1 MRDKAYYQGLLLNMV
16 EPLKPHYSEDCA
28 HLELGAAAAGYGSQI
43 AGMEGF
49 SRVLWGLVSYWAG
62 GGTDESLLP
71 VYRKGLSAG
80 TDPES
85 EAYWGDLHD
94 KDQRM
99 VEMAAIS
106 YGILMVPEKLWDPLE
121 EKEKNR
127 LADWLY
133 QINRYSQAD
142 NNWQYF
148 KVITNLA
155 LRSVGRKWS
164 EEQVKD
170 AMDRYESFYIG
181 NGWYSDGKRPQKDYY
196 TSFGIHFYCLLYA
209 AFMGQDDPET
219 AERFK
224 CRAAK
229 FAETFLYWF
238 DDEGKAL
245 PFGRSLTYRFAQ
257 AAFFSACAL
266 AGVECISWGVMK
278 GILERHM
285 EYWMAQP
292 VFDNGGV
299 LTVGYTYPNLLMSE
313 SYNAPGSPYW
323 SFKTFVCLA
332 LPDSHPFWKA
342 ESEPLPKLSEVLAV
356 KECDM
361 VLCHRKHEVV
371 ALTAGQYP
379 VMEHPFAAEKYAKF
393 AYSSVFGFCV
403 SRSFHQLEQAGTD
416 SMLAFY
422 AHGMYYVRRACL
434 EHRVSEN
441 GVYSRWSPVE
451 GIEVETWLLPVKGG
465 HKRRHKITST
475 ISCVAYDCGF
485 SYPNCMKET
494 KKTEGRGAAE
504 VSDDHG
510 KSRIKAENGDGDG
523 IVITAL
529 PNMNL
534 IFPNVCIPAVRFAVP
549 AGKMEIGTLVETEFT
564 DRKIVI
570 GGGNC
575 YALGD

>member
-1 MRDKAYYQGLLLNMV
+1 MKKLYYQNMFLKMA
-16 EPLKPHYSEDCA
+16 EPLKPHYSKDCA

-196 TSFGIHFYCLLYA
+196 TSFGIHFYCQI
-209 AFMGQDDPET
+209 G
-219 AERFK
+219 
-224 CRAAK
+224 RAH
-229 FAETFLYWF
+229 
-238 DDEGKAL
+238 
-245 PFGRSLTYRFAQ
+245 
-257 AAFFSACAL
+257 
-266 AGVECISWGVMK
+266 V
-278 GILERHM
+278 
-285 EYWMAQP
+285 
-292 VFDNGGV
+292 
-299 LTVGYTYPNLLMSE
+299 
-313 SYNAPGSPYW
+313 
-323 SFKTFVCLA
+323 
-332 LPDSHPFWKA
+332 
-342 ESEPLPKLSEVLAV
+342 
-356 KECDM
+356 
-361 VLCHRKHEVV
+361 
-371 ALTAGQYP
+371 
-379 VMEHPFAAEKYAKF
+379 
-393 AYSSVFGFCV
+393 
-403 SRSFHQLEQAGTD
+403 
-416 SMLAFY
+416 
-422 AHGMYYVRRACL
+422 
-434 EHRVSEN
+434 
-441 GVYSRWSPVE
+441 
-451 GIEVETWLLPVKGG
+451 
-465 HKRRHKITST
+465 
-475 ISCVAYDCGF
+475 
-485 SYPNCMKET
+485 
-494 KKTEGRGAAE
+494 
-504 VSDDHG
+504 
-510 KSRIKAENGDGDG
+510 
-523 IVITAL
+523 
-529 PNMNL
+529 
-534 IFPNVCIPAVRFAVP
+534 
-549 AGKMEIGTLVETEFT
+549 
-564 DRKIVI
+564 
-570 GGGNC
+570 
-575 YALGD
+575 